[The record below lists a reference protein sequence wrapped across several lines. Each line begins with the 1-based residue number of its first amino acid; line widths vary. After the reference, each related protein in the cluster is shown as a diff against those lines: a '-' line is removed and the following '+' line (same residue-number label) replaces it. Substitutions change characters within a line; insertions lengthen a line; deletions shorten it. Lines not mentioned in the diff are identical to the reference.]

1 MGAVTR
7 STPTKENT
15 VTTID
20 LRFDGAALRKARTA
34 KGMTQT
40 LLAGL
45 AGVGELAV
53 SRAEAE
59 QVEPRGSTAAAWA
72 KILDVDLATLYR
84 EATDSER
91 TAA

>member
-1 MGAVTR
+1 M
-7 STPTKENT
+7 TPASL
-15 VTTID
+15 D

-53 SRAEAE
+53 SRAESE

-72 KILDVDLATLYR
+72 RILEVDLASFYR
-84 EATDSER
+84 EATEAER
-91 TAA
+91 SAA